1 MTAGSIILVASV
13 LVIFVFGVFMGYKLS
28 ERRLAAQ
35 ERRQVA
41 AQSSLYRQLR
51 ELQAARRENRSTRR
65 NVGSFS

>member
-1 MTAGSIILVASV
+1 MSAGLVILVVSV
-13 LVIFVFGVFMGYKLS
+13 LVIFVFGVLLGYRLS
-28 ERRLAAQ
+28 ERKLAAQ

-51 ELQAARRENRSTRR
+51 ELQAARQETYSTRR